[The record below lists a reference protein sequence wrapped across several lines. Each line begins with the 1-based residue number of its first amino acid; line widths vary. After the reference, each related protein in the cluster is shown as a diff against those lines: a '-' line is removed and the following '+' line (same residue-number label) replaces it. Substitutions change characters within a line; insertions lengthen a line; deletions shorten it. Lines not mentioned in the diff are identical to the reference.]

1 MANPEIFN
9 LFPEPVASY
18 SLGREF
24 TSPEK
29 NALLNQEWRPSEGNQ
44 ISKNTFVLRKKNL
57 ENIREFIRL
66 SILDFGNKIYNFAEV
81 DNSYQGPIVKDA
93 KLYITQSWVNK
104 TMPGEYHHQH
114 NHPNSIVS
122 GTFYIE
128 ANDGDMIQFA
138 KPGNDISPWLFT
150 PKQWNMWNCAS
161 WGVPVASG
169 QLLLWRSHLPH
180 SVPPTKGPNV
190 RHALGVNTFIR
201 GTIGENNSLS
211 GLSLK

>member
-24 TSPEK
+24 TDSEIH
-29 NALLNQEWRPSEGNQ
+29 ALLNQEWRPSEGNQ
-44 ISKNTFVLRKKNL
+44 ISKDTFVLHKKNL

-93 KLYITQSWVNK
+93 KLYITQSWVNM

-114 NHPNSIVS
+114 SHPNSIVS
-122 GTFYIE
+122 GTFYIQ
-128 ANDGDMIQFA
+128 ANDGDVIQFA
-138 KPGNDISPWLFT
+138 KPGSDTSPWLFS
-150 PKQWNMWNCAS
+150 PKPWNQWNCES
-161 WGVPVASG
+161 WGVPVSTG

-201 GTIGENNSLS
+201 GQIGENNSLS
-211 GLSLK
+211 GLSLQ

>member
-1 MANPEIFN
+1 
-9 LFPEPVASY
+9 
-18 SLGREF
+18 
-24 TSPEK
+24 
-29 NALLNQEWRPSEGNQ
+29 
-44 ISKNTFVLRKKNL
+44 
-57 ENIREFIRL
+57 
-66 SILDFGNKIYNFAEV
+66 
-81 DNSYQGPIVKDA
+81 VKDA